1 MEATIILKLAAIGI
15 LVAVA
20 AQVLSRAGRE
30 DQATLVSLAGVALAL
45 LIVLDQIREL
55 FAAVR
60 AMFGL

>member
-45 LIVLDQIREL
+45 LI
-55 FAAVR
+55 
-60 AMFGL
+60 GLMLALIVI